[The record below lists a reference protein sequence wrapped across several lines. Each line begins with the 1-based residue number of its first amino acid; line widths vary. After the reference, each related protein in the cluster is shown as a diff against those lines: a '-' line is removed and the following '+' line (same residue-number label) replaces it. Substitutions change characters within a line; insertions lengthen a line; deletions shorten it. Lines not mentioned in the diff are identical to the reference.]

1 MNRIEEMIK
10 RLCPKGVESVK
21 LGDYI
26 ILYTGEQL
34 NKANMFKIGSY
45 PVING
50 GVSASGFVEAYN
62 EQANT
67 ITISQGGAS
76 AGYVNFIKVPF
87 WAGAH
92 CFVIKPNSDNLNKR
106 FLYHYIKGQEFFIQ
120 QCQQGAGI
128 PSVNSDKIKK
138 LFIPLP
144 PLSIQQEIVSVLDS
158 FTTLIDKMKKE
169 VEMRKKQMECYREK
183 IFDFEKKYETKTL
196 GELFTFKNGINKEK
210 KDFGIGKPIINYNDV
225 YKKRGLYKKDIKGL
239 VNSNDSE
246 VARYKCKRG
255 DVFFTR
261 TSETKEEVGFP
272 SVLLED
278 VEDCVF
284 SGFVLR
290 AAPTTNLLDVNYCKY
305 CFFTEQFRKEVIKRA
320 TLTTRALTNGN
331 SLSKIRMPLPPL
343 SKQREIARTL
353 DIFEE
358 YIQRLEKL
366 ISLRQKQYEYYREK
380 LLTFE

>member
-1 MNRIEEMIK
+1 MNRIKEMIK

-76 AGYVNFIKVPF
+76 AGYVNFLKVPF

-138 LFIPLP
+138 LLIPLP

-169 VEMRKKQMECYREK
+169 VEMRKKQMECYRERLMSPK
-183 IFDFEKKYETKTL
+183 EGWTVKTL
-196 GELFTFKNGINKEK
+196 GEIGTFTRGSGLQKSDLRDAGFPCIHYGQIHTFYNFAAYKTKSFCDENYAK
-210 KDFGIGKPIINYNDV
+210 KLKKGKTGDLLIATTSEDV
-225 YKKRGLYKKDIKGL
+225 EACCKAVAWLG
-239 VNSNDSE
+239 DSE
-246 VARYKCKRG
+246 VAYSTDSYCYSHDQDPKFMAYLFQTEMFAKQKRMAATG
-255 DVFFTR
+255 AKVVRVSGEAMAT
-261 TSETKEEVGFP
+261 
-272 SVLLED
+272 
-278 VEDCVF
+278 F
-284 SGFVLR
+284 SF
-290 AAPTTNLLDVNYCKY
+290 A
-305 CFFTEQFRKEVIKRA
+305 
-320 TLTTRALTNGN
+320 
-331 SLSKIRMPLPPL
+331 LPPL

>member
-1 MNRIEEMIK
+1 MNRIEEMKK

-26 ILYTGEQL
+26 VLYTGEQL

-76 AGYVNFIKVPF
+76 AGYVYFIKVPF

-138 LFIPLP
+138 LLIPLP

-169 VEMRKKQMECYREK
+169 VEMRKKQMECYRERLMSPK
-183 IFDFEKKYETKTL
+183 EGWTVKTL
-196 GELFTFKNGINKEK
+196 GEIGTFTRGSGLQKSDLRDAGFPCIHYGQIHTFYNFAAYKTKSFCDENYAK
-210 KDFGIGKPIINYNDV
+210 KLKKGKTGDLLIATTSEDV
-225 YKKRGLYKKDIKGL
+225 EACCKAVAWLG
-239 VNSNDSE
+239 DSE
-246 VARYKCKRG
+246 VAYSTDSYCYSHDQDPKFMAYLFQTEMFAKQKRMAATG
-255 DVFFTR
+255 AKVVRVSGEAMAT
-261 TSETKEEVGFP
+261 
-272 SVLLED
+272 
-278 VEDCVF
+278 F
-284 SGFVLR
+284 SF
-290 AAPTTNLLDVNYCKY
+290 A
-305 CFFTEQFRKEVIKRA
+305 
-320 TLTTRALTNGN
+320 
-331 SLSKIRMPLPPL
+331 LPPL

>member
-26 ILYTGEQL
+26 VLYTGEQL

-138 LFIPLP
+138 LLIPLP

-169 VEMRKKQMECYREK
+169 VEMRKKQMECYRERLMSPK
-183 IFDFEKKYETKTL
+183 EGWTVKTL
-196 GELFTFKNGINKEK
+196 GEIGTFTRGSGLQKSDLRDAGFPCIHYGQIHTFYNFAAYKTKSFCDENYAK
-210 KDFGIGKPIINYNDV
+210 KLKKGKTGDLLIATTSEDV
-225 YKKRGLYKKDIKGL
+225 EACCKAVAWLG
-239 VNSNDSE
+239 DSE
-246 VARYKCKRG
+246 VAYSTDSYCYSHDQDPKFMAYLFQTEMFAKQKRMAATG
-255 DVFFTR
+255 AKVVRVSGEAMAT
-261 TSETKEEVGFP
+261 
-272 SVLLED
+272 
-278 VEDCVF
+278 F
-284 SGFVLR
+284 SF
-290 AAPTTNLLDVNYCKY
+290 A
-305 CFFTEQFRKEVIKRA
+305 
-320 TLTTRALTNGN
+320 
-331 SLSKIRMPLPPL
+331 LPPL

>member
-1 MNRIEEMIK
+1 MIK

-138 LFIPLP
+138 LLIPFP

-169 VEMRKKQMECYREK
+169 VEMRKKQMECYRERLMSPK
-183 IFDFEKKYETKTL
+183 EGWTVKTL
-196 GELFTFKNGINKEK
+196 GEIGTFTRGSGLQKSDLRDAGFPCIHYGQIHTFYNFAAYKTKSFCDENYAK
-210 KDFGIGKPIINYNDV
+210 KLKKGKTGDLLIATTSEDV
-225 YKKRGLYKKDIKGL
+225 EACCKAVAWLG
-239 VNSNDSE
+239 DSE
-246 VARYKCKRG
+246 VAYSTDSYCYSHDQDPKYMAYLFQTEMFAKQKRMAATG
-255 DVFFTR
+255 AKVVRVSGEAMAT
-261 TSETKEEVGFP
+261 
-272 SVLLED
+272 
-278 VEDCVF
+278 F
-284 SGFVLR
+284 SF
-290 AAPTTNLLDVNYCKY
+290 A
-305 CFFTEQFRKEVIKRA
+305 
-320 TLTTRALTNGN
+320 
-331 SLSKIRMPLPPL
+331 LPPL

-366 ISLRQKQYEYYREK
+366 ISLRQKQYEYYRER

>member
-21 LGDYI
+21 LGNYI

-34 NKANMFKIGSY
+34 NKANMFKMGSY

-138 LFIPLP
+138 LLIPLP

-169 VEMRKKQMECYREK
+169 VEMRKKQMECYRERLMSPK
-183 IFDFEKKYETKTL
+183 EGWTVKTL
-196 GELFTFKNGINKEK
+196 GE
-210 KDFGIGKPIINYNDV
+210 IGT
-225 YKKRGLYKKDIKGL
+225 
-239 VNSNDSE
+239 
-246 VARYKCKRG
+246 
-255 DVFFTR
+255 FTR
-261 TSETKEEVGFP
+261 GSGLQKSDLRDAGFP
-272 SVLLED
+272 
-278 VEDCVF
+278 CIHY
-284 SGFVLR
+284 G
-290 AAPTTNLLDVNYCKY
+290 
-305 CFFTEQFRKEVIKRA
+305 QIH
-320 TLTTRALTNGN
+320 
-331 SLSKIRMPLPPL
+331 
-343 SKQREIARTL
+343 
-353 DIFEE
+353 
-358 YIQRLEKL
+358 
-366 ISLRQKQYEYYREK
+366 
-380 LLTFE
+380 TFP

>member
-138 LFIPLP
+138 LLIPLP

-169 VEMRKKQMECYREK
+169 VEMRKKQMECYRERLMSPK
-183 IFDFEKKYETKTL
+183 EGWTVKTL
-196 GELFTFKNGINKEK
+196 GEIGTFTRGSGLQKSDLRDAGFPCIHYGQIHTFYNFAAYKTKSFCDENYAK
-210 KDFGIGKPIINYNDV
+210 KLKKGKTGDLLIATTSEDV
-225 YKKRGLYKKDIKGL
+225 EACCKAVAWLG
-239 VNSNDSE
+239 DSE
-246 VARYKCKRG
+246 VAYSTDSYCYSHDQDPKFMAYLFQTEMFAKQKRMAATG
-255 DVFFTR
+255 AKVVRVSGEAMAT
-261 TSETKEEVGFP
+261 
-272 SVLLED
+272 
-278 VEDCVF
+278 F
-284 SGFVLR
+284 SF
-290 AAPTTNLLDVNYCKY
+290 A
-305 CFFTEQFRKEVIKRA
+305 
-320 TLTTRALTNGN
+320 
-331 SLSKIRMPLPPL
+331 LPPL

-366 ISLRQKQYEYYREK
+366 ISLRQKQYEYYRER

>member
-1 MNRIEEMIK
+1 MIK

-34 NKANMFKIGSY
+34 NKANMFKMGSY

-138 LFIPLP
+138 LLIPLP

-169 VEMRKKQMECYREK
+169 VEMRKKQMECYRERLMSPK
-183 IFDFEKKYETKTL
+183 EGWTVKTL
-196 GELFTFKNGINKEK
+196 GEIGTFTRGSGLQKSDLRDAGFPCIHYGQIHTFYNFAAYKTKSFCDENYAK
-210 KDFGIGKPIINYNDV
+210 KLKKGKTGDLLIATTSEDV
-225 YKKRGLYKKDIKGL
+225 EACCKAVAWLG
-239 VNSNDSE
+239 DSE
-246 VARYKCKRG
+246 VAYSTDSYCYSHDQDPKFMAYLFQTEMFAKQKRMAATG
-255 DVFFTR
+255 AKVVRVSGEAMAT
-261 TSETKEEVGFP
+261 
-272 SVLLED
+272 
-278 VEDCVF
+278 F
-284 SGFVLR
+284 SF
-290 AAPTTNLLDVNYCKY
+290 A
-305 CFFTEQFRKEVIKRA
+305 
-320 TLTTRALTNGN
+320 
-331 SLSKIRMPLPPL
+331 LPPL

>member
-1 MNRIEEMIK
+1 MIK

-76 AGYVNFIKVPF
+76 AGYVNFLKVPF

-138 LFIPLP
+138 LLIPLP

-169 VEMRKKQMECYREK
+169 VEMRKKQMECYRERLMSPK
-183 IFDFEKKYETKTL
+183 EGWTVKTL
-196 GELFTFKNGINKEK
+196 GEIGTFTRGSGLQKSDLRDAGFPCIHYGQIHTFYNFAAYKTKSFCDENYAK
-210 KDFGIGKPIINYNDV
+210 KLKKGKTGDLLIATTSEDV
-225 YKKRGLYKKDIKGL
+225 EACCKAVAWLG
-239 VNSNDSE
+239 DSE
-246 VARYKCKRG
+246 VAYSTDSYCYSHDQDPKFMAYLFQTEMFAKQKRMAATG
-255 DVFFTR
+255 AKVVRVSGEAMAT
-261 TSETKEEVGFP
+261 
-272 SVLLED
+272 
-278 VEDCVF
+278 F
-284 SGFVLR
+284 SF
-290 AAPTTNLLDVNYCKY
+290 A
-305 CFFTEQFRKEVIKRA
+305 
-320 TLTTRALTNGN
+320 
-331 SLSKIRMPLPPL
+331 LPPL

>member
-76 AGYVNFIKVPF
+76 AGYVNFLKVPF

-138 LFIPLP
+138 LLIPLP

-169 VEMRKKQMECYREK
+169 VEMRKKQMECYRERLMSPK
-183 IFDFEKKYETKTL
+183 EGWTVKTL
-196 GELFTFKNGINKEK
+196 GEIGTFTRGSGLQKSDLRDAGFPCIHYGQIHTFYNFAAYKTKSFCDENYAK
-210 KDFGIGKPIINYNDV
+210 KLKKGKTGDLLIATTSEDV
-225 YKKRGLYKKDIKGL
+225 EACCKAVAWLG
-239 VNSNDSE
+239 DSE
-246 VARYKCKRG
+246 VAYSTDSYCYSHDQDPKFMAYLFQTEMFAKQKRMAATG
-255 DVFFTR
+255 AKVVRVSGEAMAT
-261 TSETKEEVGFP
+261 
-272 SVLLED
+272 
-278 VEDCVF
+278 F
-284 SGFVLR
+284 SF
-290 AAPTTNLLDVNYCKY
+290 A
-305 CFFTEQFRKEVIKRA
+305 
-320 TLTTRALTNGN
+320 
-331 SLSKIRMPLPPL
+331 LPPL